1 MKNNWQIKKLK
12 ELGSI
17 YSGGTPDTSKSEY
30 WNGNINWL
38 TPSEVSKLKT
48 KFIFSTEKKITDLGL
63 KNSSSKILP
72 KNSLIVCTRATIGDL
87 CINKIDM
94 CTNQGFKNIIVNQYN
109 NIFFLYYLLL
119 LNKKKIIEKASGSTF
134 LEISKFDFENLA
146 FLIPPLAEQEKIV
159 SILSKQDE
167 VIEKLEDLIE
177 LKVKQKK
184 GLMQRFI
191 YTQKN
196 TKSYKVKD
204 LFELGRGRVISKNEI
219 EKNKGIYPVYSSQT
233 LDDGILGYINTYDF
247 ECKCITWTT
256 DGANAGDVFYR
267 NGRFNCTNVCGIA
280 KAKDESMINL
290 YYATCF
296 LNHVTK
302 KYVSYVG
309 NPKLMNGVFAVI
321 PLELSLLTNYCC

>member
-1 MKNNWQIKKLK
+1 MKKYLILTHLIYLFEEEINMKNNWQIKKLK

-146 FLIPPLAEQEKIV
+146 FLIPPLAEQEKIA

-184 GLMQRFI
+184 GLMQ
-191 YTQKN
+191 KLL
-196 TKSYKVKD
+196 SGKVRLPKILP
-204 LFELGRGRVISKNEI
+204 LFEG
-219 EKNKGIYPVYSSQT
+219 
-233 LDDGILGYINTYDF
+233 
-247 ECKCITWTT
+247 
-256 DGANAGDVFYR
+256 GDVR
-267 NGRFNCTNVCGIA
+267 RTEG
-280 KAKDESMINL
+280 
-290 YYATCF
+290 
-296 LNHVTK
+296 
-302 KYVSYVG
+302 
-309 NPKLMNGVFAVI
+309 
-321 PLELSLLTNYCC
+321 ELF